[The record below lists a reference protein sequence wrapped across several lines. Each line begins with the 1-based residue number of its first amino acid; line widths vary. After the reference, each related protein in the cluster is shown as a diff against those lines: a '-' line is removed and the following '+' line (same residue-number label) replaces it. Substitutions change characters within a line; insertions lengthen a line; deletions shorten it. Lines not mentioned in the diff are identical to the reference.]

1 MSRARFEIGSVNLW
15 NASFGKAV
23 GESVHLGSCRCSRR
37 RSVWLRSNCWALQY
51 KSARSRVHPFADQT
65 IYTSIISSPPSYI
78 RLSISLHSS
87 RGHLAPPLG
96 FLLHLS
102 MGLLQVRCHHVPHE
116 ILHACLGM
124 PAQHSASLR
133 EECMGFSAW
142 RQGRERR
149 GRRDL
154 QQP

>member
-1 MSRARFEIGSVNLW
+1 MSRARFEIGSVNLC

-65 IYTSIISSPPSYI
+65 IYTSIISSPPSYTAFHKPSFLT
-78 RLSISLHSS
+78 RASC
-87 RGHLAPPLG
+87 PPLG
-96 FLLHLS
+96 FLLQLS
-102 MGLLQVRCHHVPHE
+102 MGLLQVRCHHVPHK
-116 ILHACLGM
+116 ILHAGLGM

-149 GRRDL
+149 VWRELSRI
-154 QQP
+154 